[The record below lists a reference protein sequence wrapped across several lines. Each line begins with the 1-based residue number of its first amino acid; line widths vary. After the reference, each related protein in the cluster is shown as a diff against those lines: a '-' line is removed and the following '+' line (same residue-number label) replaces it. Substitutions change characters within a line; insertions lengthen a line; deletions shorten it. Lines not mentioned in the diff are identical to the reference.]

1 MGTCCSSNE
10 NRLVKAGN
18 VYNRKKKSSNCLNS
32 ICNSESNKDL
42 KNQEPKIIKK
52 HKNVASSYNI
62 NHKEGSINEF
72 INVLIEKYKADI
84 PIKKINYIQLYNI
97 FMNFEYDFNESDYI
111 VYDTRKDSLE
121 KKENFLKKFRQINYS
136 TEQIHDMQGERLN
149 KFKNFLNNKII
160 IFILKDDYSFEALE
174 QFLSFFHSKKN
185 IHIKNIY
192 ILTESIIHNEEN
204 NMKSI
209 YNNNLYTYIDEDAL
223 YEYSPKILINS
234 SDIKCNELNYDN
246 NSENYAFA
254 FITKYPHLA
263 NIKAKEKNN
272 KNEINKLCINYI
284 CNKDLEDNDIFLNF
298 FAKFNINYILNFIS
312 EEKPLEQN
320 SKLISKFKQT
330 ERKKINNEKNK
341 IPIGQTNISIP
352 KNIGFDEFYNNIKND
367 FGSIIDEIKE
377 EFIENNCIIFEF
389 DDDIDELI
397 KIKLIFI
404 ICYKITGLSFENIEN
419 YLKDNFFD
427 LNFNNYQLNKDEM
440 NHFLN

>member
-121 KKENFLKKFRQINYS
+121 KKENFLKKFR
-136 TEQIHDMQGERLN
+136 
-149 KFKNFLNNKII
+149 
-160 IFILKDDYSFEALE
+160 
-174 QFLSFFHSKKN
+174 FHSKKN

-204 NMKSI
+204 NMKNI

-320 SKLISKFKQT
+320 SKLVSKFKQT

-352 KNIGFDEFYNNIKND
+352 KNIGFDEFYNYIKND

-377 EFIENNCIIFEF
+377 EFIENNCLIFEF

-404 ICYKITGLSFENIEN
+404 ICYKITGLAFENIEN
-419 YLKDNFFD
+419 YLKDNFLD

>member
-1 MGTCCSSNE
+1 
-10 NRLVKAGN
+10 
-18 VYNRKKKSSNCLNS
+18 
-32 ICNSESNKDL
+32 
-42 KNQEPKIIKK
+42 
-52 HKNVASSYNI
+52 
-62 NHKEGSINEF
+62 
-72 INVLIEKYKADI
+72 
-84 PIKKINYIQLYNI
+84 
-97 FMNFEYDFNESDYI
+97 MNFEYDFNESDYI

-204 NMKSI
+204 NMKNI

-330 ERKKINNEKNK
+330 ERKKINIILFFAILLPRFMIYFYFNK
-341 IPIGQTNISIP
+341 
-352 KNIGFDEFYNNIKND
+352 
-367 FGSIIDEIKE
+367 
-377 EFIENNCIIFEF
+377 
-389 DDDIDELI
+389 
-397 KIKLIFI
+397 
-404 ICYKITGLSFENIEN
+404 
-419 YLKDNFFD
+419 
-427 LNFNNYQLNKDEM
+427 
-440 NHFLN
+440 